1 MYSVLQNRLV
11 STGILFRIVGTDVDA
26 QLTSLYSLQSS
37 LDILRKYRPDYTP
50 RTGFVWPIMEPP
62 TSEDGNKKSATDDAS
77 ASAEPDLA
85 PGLTASLEKE
95 KELLSSG
102 TSKKLQNNL
111 LLLNAMR
118 TTAAHT
124 RQTFALQTQQ
134 VAAQN
139 PAPEIVPATTAARQ
153 SMTPAPPGI
162 RAATPLAAATA
173 SGSHEAVPA
182 KAPPG
187 AGKKKKKRKLWS
199 RIVLLALVESLEQEC
214 RFLHRQCRDPQ
225 PDISICPKLVSSG

>member
-1 MYSVLQNRLV
+1 MYSVLQNRL
-11 STGILFRIVGTDVDA
+11 
-26 QLTSLYSLQSS
+26 LTSLYSLQSS
-37 LDILRKYRPDYTP
+37 LDILRKHRPDYTP

-95 KELLSSG
+95 KEMLSLG
-102 TSKKLQNNL
+102 TTKKLQNNL

-124 RQTFALQTQQ
+124 RQTFALQMQQ
-134 VAAQN
+134 VAAQD
-139 PAPEIVPATTAARQ
+139 PAPETVPAATAARQ
-153 SMTPAPPGI
+153 SMTPAPHGI

-187 AGKKKKKRKLWS
+187 AGKKKKKRKWWS
-199 RIVLLALVESLEQEC
+199 RIVLLALVEPLC
-214 RFLHRQCRDPQ
+214 RNVGSCTTSVLIFNRT
-225 PDISICPKLVSSG
+225 